1 MALSLERNDVTQTK
15 LRMPQLSAFVSRP
28 RLEAHAER
36 IVATPITIVAAGAGF
51 GKTTLLRAWAERA
64 QADSTVAWLSLEPSE
79 ASIRAF
85 ALYLDAAL
93 RRAAPEI
100 GQSVMRVI
108 RERIDEPAPYISAF
122 TNELLAYTE
131 ERDQHVAIFLDDYHA
146 VDAAPGLA
154 EFVGGLM
161 RSLPPL
167 VHLVIATRFPVVF
180 SPLPKLRADDRVA
193 DFDQSDLRFTTAE
206 ASQLLADAGLERPD
220 ENAIAEFVDKTDGW
234 AMALRLSVQT
244 AKRQGGDI
252 VAAVATDSKRSL
264 FGYLAEEVLREQ
276 PAEVRRSLY
285 ACAIPERLDA
295 RIAGILLDTDD
306 GASALVTLLER
317 NLYLERVGEGE
328 YRFHAL
334 FRDFLRESFEREE
347 PEESR
352 ALHARLATYLR
363 DVGDLMGA
371 VTHMIEAGDLVGAA
385 EHVAQAQATIK
396 FSDRFEQIYH
406 LLRRIP
412 DELKRDKPRL
422 IQLEATALHRMGN
435 VEGAEEAFERA
446 RSAAVACGDFATAC
460 SCACERGML
469 ADRFESGGHGEF
481 EKSLELFKEA
491 LQYAEKCVGP
501 RRDIYV
507 KQASLLLGLAYGAR
521 FEYDA
526 AAPLLETAKRLQLA
540 SEKQMTGLLTT
551 IATVYGWQGEWH
563 RALEESELD
572 EELLRNGGGDFLV
585 GRATCMQAKAHVYLR
600 EDVARAVTLAQA
612 AVDSLMLY
620 ERFEDLADAYIVLAR
635 AQLAQSPPNVE
646 EAWQA
651 LREAQRR
658 APSSPSPVTLFEIH
672 AVTIEALLCAERFGE
687 AKYEL
692 TAALSRAKL
701 NHDPHQIAVT
711 HFFTGLLAR
720 CAGDEA
726 GSIDAFE
733 LAWSDFTEL
742 HDRFY
747 AQVSDLALAAARVR
761 LGRLEAGQLR
771 AMLDRFE
778 EGGAASA
785 LRSAPRSASLLLAWA
800 LRNGVD
806 VPRAE
811 TLLGPSA
818 LSVGAKEIIEVASD
832 TSAPSAGRVNAIAFI
847 APQRRSD
854 LRAQFTKLSRDS
866 DRAVAAAAATALQ
879 VLPQTGVAP
888 VHICVVGPVRVTIGD
903 ATIEER
909 DARWT
914 RKKAVELLRLIVLAE
929 GPVQKLAVLD
939 ALWPQTPQASAET
952 SLRVTLHALR
962 RAIEPQVE
970 GSGHYVEYDG
980 ASVRF
985 NRDLLGSVDAVDGLG
1000 LFRKGAFALA
1010 RKNDAE
1016 ATVAFERVVEI
1027 FTRVGNEENASD
1039 WLAPHV
1045 RRWRDA
1051 AGSAL
1056 RGLAA
1061 IRLRGGDVAGARE
1074 QLERALRIEPLDEEA
1089 VALYLDACLAV
1100 NDVDGAREMFV
1111 TYKRRLSDELSAT
1124 PGSALLGKYS
1134 EVLSRRSQARQADLS
1149 EREVE
1154 VLRLVALGKSNKEI
1168 AVKLD
1173 LSPWTVNN
1181 HVARILRKLNVES
1194 RAAAVAIAGGLLE
1207 R

>member
-1 MALSLERNDVTQTK
+1 MALSLERTDVTQTK
-15 LRMPQLSAFVSRP
+15 LRIPQLASFVSRP
-28 RLEAHAER
+28 RLEAHAAR

-51 GKTTLLRAWAERA
+51 GKTTLMRAWAERA
-64 QADSTVAWLSLEPSE
+64 QHDSVLAWLSLEPAE
-79 ASIRAF
+79 ASVRAF

-93 RRAAPEI
+93 RRAAPEF
-100 GQSVMRVI
+100 GESVTRVI
-108 RERIDEPAPYISAF
+108 RERIDEPAPYVSAF
-122 TNELLAYTE
+122 INELLTYTE

-146 VDAAPGLA
+146 VDAAPGVA
-154 EFVGGLM
+154 DFIGGLM

-167 VHLVIATRFPVVF
+167 VHLVIATRFPLAF

-193 DFDQSDLRFTTAE
+193 DFDQIDLRFTAAE

-220 ENAIAEFVDKTDGW
+220 ESAIAEIVNKTDGW
-234 AMALRLSVQT
+234 AMALRLSAQT

-252 VAAVATDSKRSL
+252 VAAIATDSKRSL
-264 FGYLAEEVLREQ
+264 FGYLAEEVLRGQ
-276 PAEVRRSLY
+276 PDAVRRSLY

-295 RIAGILLDTDD
+295 KIAGVLLDTDD
-306 GASALVTLLER
+306 GAAALATLVER
-317 NLYLERVGEGE
+317 NLYLERIGDGE

-334 FRDFLRESFEREE
+334 FRDFLRESFMQEHPDEA
-347 PEESR
+347 R
-352 ALHARLATYLR
+352 ALHGRLSAYLR

-422 IQLEATALHRMGN
+422 IQLEATALQRMGN

-446 RSAAVACGDFATAC
+446 RQAALQSGDYAVACIC
-460 SCACERGML
+460 LLERGML
-469 ADRFESGGHGEF
+469 ADHFDAGGHGLF
-481 EKSLELFKEA
+481 EKTLGLFQEA
-491 LQYAEKCVGP
+491 LDYAEKCDGP

-507 KQASLLLGLAYGAR
+507 KQASLMLGLVHGAR

-540 SEKQMTGLLTT
+540 SEKQMTGGLTT
-551 IATVYGWQGEWH
+551 IATVYGWQGDWH

-600 EDVARAVTLAQA
+600 EDVKRAVTLAEG
-612 AVDSLMLY
+612 AVDSLTLY
-620 ERFEDLADAYIVLAR
+620 ERFEDLADAYLVLAR
-635 AQLAQSPPNVE
+635 AHLAQSPPNVE

-651 LREAQRR
+651 LHEAERR
-658 APSSPSPVTLFEIH
+658 APSLPSPVTLFEIH
-672 AVTIEALLCAERFGE
+672 AVTVEALLCAERFGD
-687 AKYEL
+687 AKHEL
-692 TAALSRAKL
+692 SAANSRAKL
-701 NHDPHQIAVT
+701 NCDPHQLAVT
-711 HFFTGLLAR
+711 QFLAGLLAR
-720 CAGDEA
+720 CVGEEA
-726 GSIDAFE
+726 ASISAFE
-733 LAWSDFTEL
+733 EAFKAFTAL

-747 AQVSDLALAAARVR
+747 SQVCDLALTAARVR
-761 LGRLEAGQLR
+761 LNRLEAQQL
-771 AMLDRFE
+771 ASMFDRFE
-778 EGGAASA
+778 AGGAASA
-785 LRSAPRSASLLLAWA
+785 LRSAPRSASLLLAWS
-800 LRNGVD
+800 LRNAVD
-806 VPRAE
+806 VKRAE

-818 LSVGAKEIIEVASD
+818 LSVGAKEIIDVASD
-832 TSAPSAGRVNAIAFI
+832 PTAPSAGRVNAIAFI
-847 APQRRSD
+847 APERRGD
-854 LRAQFTKLSRDS
+854 LRALFTKLSRDS
-866 DRAVAAAAATALQ
+866 DRAIAAAAATALQ
-879 VLPQTGVAP
+879 VLPQTGAAP
-888 VHICVVGPVRVTIGD
+888 LHICVVGPVRLTIGD

-909 DARWT
+909 DPRWT
-914 RKKAVELLRLIVLAE
+914 RKKAIELLRLLVLGE
-929 GPVQKLAVLD
+929 GALPKLSVLD

-962 RAIEPQVE
+962 RALEPQVE

-985 NRDLLGSVDAVDGLG
+985 NRDLLGSVDAVEGLS

-1016 ATVAFERVVEI
+1016 ASGAYERVVEI
-1027 FTRVGNEENASD
+1027 FANVGSEENASD

-1051 AGSAL
+1051 VVSAL

-1061 IRLRGGDVAGARE
+1061 IHLRAGDIGGARDY
-1074 QLERALRIEPLDEEA
+1074 LDRALSVEPLDEES

-1100 NDVDGAREMFV
+1100 NDVETAREMFV
-1111 TYKRRLSDELSAT
+1111 SYKRRLAEELAAT
-1124 PGSALLGKYS
+1124 PGSALLSKYS

-1149 EREVE
+1149 EREIE

-1168 AVKLD
+1168 AGKLD
-1173 LSPWTVNN
+1173 LSPWTINN